1 MRSNKAI
8 IATAAI
14 AAVLAVAASSSAT
27 IKPAYADDNNG
38 LIVPMY
44 GWDAGWSELIHAKK
58 ENPGTKIIAIINPAS
73 GVGSGRDSHWANVV
87 DDLQDAGIRV
97 VGYIATSYAGKST
110 DSIEDETDRY
120 YDWYGVN
127 GIFLDEVSTGDAS
140 YYKTLRHHAE
150 KPDGRQDVILNPG
163 APVPLSYED
172 AGDVIIVHENAGL
185 PSDVT
190 SNGISESK
198 LGVLS
203 HGGNPSKSDFQN
215 ASDDVKYVYGAPDW
229 LHVASNIEDQANWAD

>member
-1 MRSNKAI
+1 MRSNKPI
-8 IATAAI
+8 IAIAVIAAALTAASTTT
-14 AAVLAVAASSSAT
+14 LA
-27 IKPAYADDNNG
+27 PAYADTGNG

-44 GWDAGWSELIHAKK
+44 GWDAGWSDIIHAKK

-87 DDLQDAGIRV
+87 NDLQDAGIRV
-97 VGYIATSYAGKST
+97 VGYIATSYAGKSI
-110 DSIEDETDRY
+110 DSIENDVDNY

-140 YYKTLRHHAE
+140 YYETLRHYAE
-150 KPDGRQDVILNPG
+150 KPTGTQDVILNPG
-163 APVPLSYED
+163 APVPSSYEN
-172 AGDVIIVHENAGL
+172 AGDVIVAYENAGL
-185 PSDVT
+185 PSHVT

-203 HGGNPSKSDFQN
+203 HGGNPSKSDFQG
-215 ASDDVKYVYGAPDW
+215 ATDDVKYVYAAPDW
-229 LHVASNIEDQANWAD
+229 LHAASNIADQANWAN